1 MERIWAYFIQLGH
14 NMWREPDS
22 LIEGR
27 GPNLAQATSRYRETM
42 YTDRNVWHDVIDFL
56 PFCGFNAVIVDV
68 GEGMQYESHPELAI
82 PGAWSKDEI
91 RAEVVRMRA
100 MGLEPI
106 PKLNFS
112 SYHDAWLRDYS
123 RMKGTAKYYEV
134 VRELIDEVCE
144 VFAPVKY
151 FHVGMDEEDVPN
163 HRKPFTIIR
172 SNDMWYHDLYFY
184 MECTE
189 KHGARPWVWGDYY
202 RAHKDTFV
210 QKMPKECIVTEACY
224 ERVPKL
230 GTNMQTFFR
239 GFQSMIEISHLG
251 YDQVPC
257 ASTWACHQNMA
268 QTIKFYFDRCVVDEH
283 LLGFMSVPWQPTDE
297 ISRYVL
303 LDDAYRTKYA
313 KELFESFFEIRSGGA
328 R

>member
-1 MERIWAYFIQLGH
+1 
-14 NMWREPDS
+14 
-22 LIEGR
+22 
-27 GPNLAQATSRYRETM
+27 
-42 YTDRNVWHDVIDFL
+42 L
-56 PFCGFNAVIVDV
+56 PSCGFNAVIVDV

-184 MECTE
+184 MECVE

-202 RAHKDTFV
+202 RGHKDTFA
-210 QKMPKECIVTEACY
+210 QKMPKECLLTEACY
-224 ERVPKL
+224 ERVPKI
-230 GTNMQTFFR
+230 GTNMQNFYR
-239 GFQSMIEISHLG
+239 GFLSMIELSRLG
-251 YDQVPC
+251 YDQAPC

-268 QTIKFYFDRCVVDEH
+268 QTIKFYFDQCVVDEH

-297 ISRYVL
+297 VSRYVL

-313 KELFESFFEIRSGGA
+313 KELFEKLLKEGS
-328 R
+328 